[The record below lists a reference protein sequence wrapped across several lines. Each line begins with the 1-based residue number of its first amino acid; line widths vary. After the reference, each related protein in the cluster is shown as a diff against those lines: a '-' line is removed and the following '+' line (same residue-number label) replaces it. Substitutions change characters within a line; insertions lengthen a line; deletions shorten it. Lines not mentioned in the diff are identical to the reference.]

1 MDFALPDAATLLAYS
16 AAAIVLILT
25 PGPDMTLFVSRTLA
39 GGRAAGLASM
49 AGVMVGLVIHSGLA
63 ALGLSAL
70 VAASPAAYDVA
81 KWAGALYLAFL
92 AVQAIRSGTRLDF
105 ATTAGVSAAR
115 AFWTGLGINL
125 LNPKI
130 VLFFVTFLP
139 QFVAPDDPH
148 AAARLGFLGLW
159 YVVLSIPICGGIVL
173 AAERIFTGLGR
184 SPRIVRLFDW
194 LSAGVFALFAVRLA
208 LSRAG

>member
-1 MDFALPDAATLLAYS
+1 MDIAFPDTATLLAYS

-25 PGPDMTLFVSRTLA
+25 PGPDMTLFVSRTLS
-39 GGRAAGLASM
+39 GGRAAGFASM
-49 AGVMVGLVIHSGLA
+49 AGVMVGLIVHSGLA

-81 KWAGALYLAFL
+81 KLVGALYLAFL

-105 ATTAGVSAAR
+105 TTAAEVSVAR

-159 YVVLSIPICGGIVL
+159 YVILSIPICAGIVL
-173 AAERIFTGLGR
+173 AAERIFAGLGR
-184 SPRIVRLFDW
+184 SPRVVRLFDW

>member
-1 MDFALPDAATLLAYS
+1 MLAVPDAATLFAYS

-49 AGVMVGLVIHSGLA
+49 AGVMAGLLVHSGLA

-70 VAASPAAYDVA
+70 LAASPSAFDVA
-81 KWAGALYLAFL
+81 KWVGAVYLAVL
-92 AVQAIRSGTRLDF
+92 AVQAVRSGTRLDF
-105 ATTAGVSAAR
+105 AASGAVSVAR

-139 QFVAPDDPH
+139 QFVGPGDPD
-148 AAARLGFLGLW
+148 AAAKLGFLGFW
-159 YVVLSIPICGGIVL
+159 YVILSIPICGGIVL
-173 AAERIFTGLGR
+173 AAESIFSALGR
-184 SPRIVRLFDW
+184 SPRVIRMFDW
-194 LSAGVFALFAVRLA
+194 LSAGVFAAFAVRLA
-208 LSRAG
+208 LSRSG